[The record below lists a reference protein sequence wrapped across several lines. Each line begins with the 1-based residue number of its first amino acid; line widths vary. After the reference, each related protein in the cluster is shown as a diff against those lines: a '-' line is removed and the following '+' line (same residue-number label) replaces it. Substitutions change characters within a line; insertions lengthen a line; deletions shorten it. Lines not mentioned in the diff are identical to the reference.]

1 MQPGRPTISRQI
13 SFVNDHSLSRKDT
26 CDLSAVNSRW
36 NRLNSAAS
44 AVSES
49 SSSSSSS
56 ENNISDIPKRKR
68 VTFPLNPSLTIHEH
82 NDTDHIDVIRECVV
96 INNDQVV
103 TEIEAET

>member
-1 MQPGRPTISRQI
+1 MQPGRPIISRQI
-13 SFVNDHSLSRKDT
+13 SVMNDHSLSRKDT
-26 CDLSAVNSRW
+26 CDSSAINSRW
-36 NRLNSAAS
+36 NRLNSPAS

-82 NDTDHIDVIRECVV
+82 NDTNHIDVIRECVV

>member
-1 MQPGRPTISRQI
+1 MQPGRPIISRQI
-13 SFVNDHSLSRKDT
+13 SVMNDHSLSRKDT
-26 CDLSAVNSRW
+26 CDSSAINSRW

-82 NDTDHIDVIRECVV
+82 NDTNHIDVIRECVV